1 MKAKTNSKKGSCMA
15 WFHYSL
21 TIKSLIASA
30 FILIGMQLPLQAQ
43 DSIQY
48 SKPSWYFGVAAGGNI
63 NYYRGSTQQLNSTD
77 MAPTIFHNGNG
88 VGLYLAPLI
97 EFRPASSFLGVM
109 LQAGYDSRRGGF
121 KTVKTPCNCPAD
133 LYTNLSYIT
142 IEPSLRVA
150 PFGPDF
156 YLYAGPRF
164 AFNVSKAFTYKQGIN
179 PAYPAQVAPAPV
191 KGDFSDIN
199 QNLISMQIGAGY
211 DIHLTA
217 QGKRTQFVISP
228 FVAFQ
233 PYWGQDPRSI
243 ETWNVTTLRF
253 GAAFKFGNGHK
264 MTTPVREVL
273 PPTPTPVAAI
283 EPTVTFSVNSP
294 KNIPTERKVIET
306 FPVLNDV
313 FFDLGSTEIP
323 ARYTLLT
330 KDQVPD
336 FKADQPETFAPENL
350 TGRSDRQLAVY
361 YNLLNILGDRMV
373 KNPTATI
380 ILVGSS
386 EQGPTDALA
395 MAKSVKQYLV
405 DVFGIDPSR
414 IRAEGQTNPKVASE
428 QPGGTID
435 LVLLRQEDRRVTI
448 ESNSP
453 ALLMEFQN
461 GPNAPLK
468 PVEMT
473 VVQDAPLD
481 SYVTFDAMGAKNAFS
496 SWSMDITDEQGNVQ
510 NYGPYTTSQ
519 VSLPGKTILG
529 NRPEGDY
536 TVTMIGTT
544 MDGKTV
550 REETPVHMVLWTPP
564 ATQEGMRFSIVFE
577 FNKSTTIGM
586 YKKYLTDVVVPKIP
600 ENATVIIHGHTDII
614 GDSTYNQTLSLAR
627 ANEVKN
633 IISQALSAADRND
646 VKFEV
651 MGFGED
657 QSTAPFENKFPEE
670 RFYNRTVIIDIIPQP
685 ASSN

>member
-1 MKAKTNSKKGSCMA
+1 MNAKPNVEKGSRMT
-15 WFHYSL
+15 WSHYSL
-21 TIKSLIASA
+21 IIKCFIVST
-30 FILIGMQLPLQAQ
+30 FILTGMQLPLQAQ

-63 NYYRGSTQQLNSTD
+63 NFYRGSTQQLNSTD
-77 MAPTIFHNGNG
+77 MAPTTFHNGNG
-88 VGLYLAPLI
+88 IGLFLAPII

-121 KTVKTPCNCPAD
+121 ARVTTPCNCPAD

-142 IEPSLRVA
+142 IEPSLRIA

-164 AFNVSKAFTYKQGIN
+164 AFNVSKAFTYQQGTN
-179 PAYPAQVAPAPV
+179 PAYPTQVEPSAV
-191 KGDFSDIN
+191 KDNFSNIN

-233 PYWGQDPRSI
+233 PYYGQDPRSI
-243 ETWNVTTLRF
+243 ETWNITTLRF
-253 GAAFKFGNGHK
+253 GAAFKFGSGHK
-264 MTTPVREVL
+264 MVVPVKEVL
-273 PPTPTPVAAI
+273 PTVIAAVI
-283 EPTVTFSVNSP
+283 EPDVTFSVNSP
-294 KNIPTERKVIET
+294 KNIPTERRVIET

-323 ARYTLLT
+323 SRYTLLT
-330 KDQVPD
+330 KDQVTG
-336 FKADQPETFAPENL
+336 FKTDQPETFTSGNL
-350 TGRSDRQLAVY
+350 SGRSGHQLAVY
-361 YNLLNILGDRMV
+361 YNILNILGDRMV
-373 KNPTATI
+373 KNPSATI

-386 EQGPTDALA
+386 EKGPEDALD

-405 DVFGIDPSR
+405 NIFGINPSR

-435 LVLLRQEDRRVTI
+435 LVLLRQEDRRVSI

-453 ALLMEFQN
+453 ALLMEYQN

-473 VVQDAPLD
+473 VLQEAPFD
-481 SYVTFDAMGAKNAFS
+481 SYVTFNAKGAKEAFS
-496 SWSMDITDEQGNVQ
+496 SWSMEIRDEQGNVQ
-510 NYGPYTTSQ
+510 YYGPFSTNQ
-519 VSLPGKTILG
+519 VSLPGKDILG
-529 NRPEGDY
+529 NRPEGNY
-536 TVTMIGTT
+536 NVTMIGKT
-544 MDGKTV
+544 MNGKTI

-564 ATQEGMRFSIVFE
+564 TTEKGMRFCIVFE
-577 FNKSTTIGM
+577 FNKSTAIGM
-586 YKKYLTDVVVPKIP
+586 YKRYLTDIVTPKIP
-600 ENATVIIHGHTDII
+600 KNASVIIHGHTDII
-614 GDSTYNQTLSLAR
+614 GDSTYNQQLSLAR

-633 IISQALSAADRND
+633 IISKALSKANRND
-646 VKFEV
+646 VNFKVF
-651 MGFGED
+651 GFGED
-657 QSTAPFENKFPEE
+657 QSTAPFENKFPEG
-670 RFYNRTVIIDIIPQP
+670 RFYNRTVIIDIVPQP

>member
-1 MKAKTNSKKGSCMA
+1 MA
-15 WFHYSL
+15 WSHYSL
-21 TIKSLIASA
+21 IIKSLIAST
-30 FILIGMQLPLQAQ
+30 FILTGMQLPLQAQ

-88 VGLYLAPLI
+88 VGIFLAPLI

-109 LQAGYDSRRGGF
+109 LQAGYDSRRGGYA
-121 KTVKTPCNCPAD
+121 TVTTPCNCPAD

-164 AFNVSKAFTYKQGIN
+164 AFNVSKAFTYKQGTN
-179 PAYPAQVAPAPV
+179 PAYPAQVAPPAV

-233 PYWGQDPRSI
+233 PYYGQDPRSI
-243 ETWNVTTLRF
+243 ETWNITTLRF
-253 GAAFKFGNGHK
+253 GAAFKFGSGHK
-264 MTTPVREVL
+264 MVVPVKEAL
-273 PPTPTPVAAI
+273 PTVIAAVI
-283 EPTVTFSVNSP
+283 EPDVTFSVNSP
-294 KNIPTERKVIET
+294 KNIPTKRRVIET

-313 FFDLGSTEIP
+313 FFDLGSTQIP

-330 KDQVPD
+330 KDQAPD

-350 TGRSDRQLAVY
+350 SGRSDRQLAVY
-361 YNLLNILGDRMV
+361 YNVLNILGNRMV
-373 KNPTATI
+373 ENPSSTI

-386 EQGPTDALA
+386 EQGPENALA

-414 IRAEGQTNPKVASE
+414 IRTDGQTNPKVASE

-435 LVLLRQEDRRVTI
+435 LVLLHQEDRRVTI

-468 PVEMT
+468 PVQMN
-473 VVQDAPLD
+473 VVQEAPLD
-481 SYVTFDAMGAKNAFS
+481 SYVTFDAKGAKEAFS
-496 SWSMDITDEQGNVQ
+496 SWSMEIRDEQGNVQ
-510 NYGPYTTSQ
+510 YYGPYTKSQ
-519 VSLPGKTILG
+519 VSLPGKDILG
-529 NRPEGDY
+529 SRPEGNY
-536 TVTMIGTT
+536 NVTMIGTT

-550 REETPVHMVLWTPP
+550 KEETPVHMVLWTPP
-564 ATQEGMRFSIVFE
+564 TTEEGMRFSIVFE
-577 FNKSTTIGM
+577 FNKSTAIGM
-586 YKKYLTDVVVPKIP
+586 YKKYLTDVVTPKIP
-600 ENATVIIHGHTDII
+600 LNATVIIHGHTDII

-633 IISQALSAADRND
+633 IISKALSKADRND
-646 VKFEV
+646 VNFKV